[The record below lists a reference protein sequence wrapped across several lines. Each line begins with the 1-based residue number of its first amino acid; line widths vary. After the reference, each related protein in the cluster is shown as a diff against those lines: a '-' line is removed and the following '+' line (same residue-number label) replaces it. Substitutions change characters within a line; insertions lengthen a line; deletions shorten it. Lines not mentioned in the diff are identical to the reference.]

1 MLDVIE
7 ELMHKGVE
15 LHKSGKVEVAAQLYS
30 VVLKEHPEHPDANHN
45 MGVLTVGIGK
55 IPEALRF
62 FETALEANADVAQF
76 WVSYIDALIRV
87 GRTGDAQAVLDQAK
101 SNGARGEGFDQLEA
115 RLNVSGQGQ
124 LMTCSAASEAHP
136 QKPNILDSLKLDQ
149 AIRLA
154 KKKSKEDTG
163 EEAKRIY
170 QDILVKFPKN
180 KRAMEGLKALVGTR
194 VGKASKVQDPP
205 QEQQQLLISLY
216 NKDNFKKHL
225 MELLSYCSTFPIQL
239 NYLICKALLMK
250 V

>member
-1 MLDVIE
+1 MSL
-7 ELMHKGVE
+7 
-15 LHKSGKVEVAAQLYS
+15 KSLCIKALSFINQEKVEVAAQLYS

-45 MGVLTVGIGK
+45 MGVLAVGIGK

-76 WVSYIDALIRV
+76 WVSYIDALIGA
-87 GRTGDAQAVLDQAK
+87 GRMGDAQAVLDQAK

-115 RLNVSGQGQ
+115 RLNVSAQGQ

-170 QDILVKFPKN
+170 QDILIKFPKI
-180 KRAMEGLKALVGTR
+180 R
-194 VGKASKVQDPP
+194 
-205 QEQQQLLISLY
+205 
-216 NKDNFKKHL
+216 
-225 MELLSYCSTFPIQL
+225 ELW
-239 NYLICKALLMK
+239 KG
-250 V
+250 

>member
-136 QKPNILDSLKLDQ
+136 QQPNILDSLKLDQ

-180 KRAMEGLKALVGTR
+180 KRAMEGLKALAGTR

-216 NKDNFKKHL
+216 NRGQFK
-225 MELLSYCSTFPIQL
+225 T
-239 NYLICKALLMK
+239 A
-250 V
+250 